1 MSTEKCKMCLE
12 VLKPCIC
19 DSFWANLRE
28 ERISEKKVIWKWFHL
43 GKKMGFGDMEE
54 KINQNNSSSSYKE
67 NESSNEINIW
77 ELIMKPT

>member
-1 MSTEKCKMCLE
+1 MAVFGLI
-12 VLKPCIC
+12 L
-19 DSFWANLRE
+19 
-28 ERISEKKVIWKWFHL
+28 EKKEFQKKRWSENGSIL
-43 GKKMGFGDMEE
+43 AKKMGFGDMEE